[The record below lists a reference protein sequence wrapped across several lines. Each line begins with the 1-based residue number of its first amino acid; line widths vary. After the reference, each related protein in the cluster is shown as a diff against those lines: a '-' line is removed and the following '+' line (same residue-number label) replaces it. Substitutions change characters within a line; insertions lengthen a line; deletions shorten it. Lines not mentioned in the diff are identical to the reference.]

1 MSATIETL
9 ELHTNPPNHD
19 VDKTI
24 ELLPQWRKY
33 PDSWTTLVIGEQLSE
48 CFIELI
54 WKPLDQFFFVI
65 QSFTPLISL
74 IPVADGRIEN
84 SLNK

>member
-1 MSATIETL
+1 VKPLVKLWFSKPDKEVDIPGHFGNMSATIETL

-54 WKPLDQFFFVI
+54 WKPLDQFF
-65 QSFTPLISL
+65 L
-74 IPVADGRIEN
+74 
-84 SLNK
+84 

>member
-24 ELLPQWRKY
+24 ELLPQCHKY
-33 PDSWTTLVIGEQLSE
+33 PDSWTTLVIDEPLSE

-54 WKPLDQFFFVI
+54 
-65 QSFTPLISL
+65 
-74 IPVADGRIEN
+74 
-84 SLNK
+84 